1 MAKTASATLA
11 RQDTSRW
18 PPAALERPDI
28 LGPLLVTPAILY
40 IVVLVGYPFLLAV
53 YLSLSDAS
61 VATTG
66 LGNFVGLDN
75 FISLF
80 QSPQFLIALRNTLM
94 FTAVSSIFKGL
105 LGTTLAFLLAENVP
119 GTRAFRFV
127 ILLPWTVPIVLS
139 SIAWKWMFDTQYSL
153 INWLAHAIGLL
164 RPGIN
169 PNWLGDPVLAI
180 VSIISVNVWRGF
192 PFTAV
197 ILLAGMTSVSSE
209 VLDSARVDGAGPIT
223 RFRKIIVPIIAPILF
238 VGTLYDLV
246 FTLNDMTI
254 VYLLTRG
261 GPGDITQ
268 VLASYAFL
276 VGVQSGAL
284 GRGAA
289 IALLLFP
296 MLLVIVFFAL
306 RALRRRDI

>member
-1 MAKTASATLA
+1 
-11 RQDTSRW
+11 
-18 PPAALERPDI
+18 
-28 LGPLLVTPAILY
+28 LY
-40 IVVLVGYPFLLAV
+40 IVLMVGYPFLLAV

-66 LGNFVGLDN
+66 LGNFVGFDN
-75 FISLF
+75 FIALF

-94 FTAVSSIFKGL
+94 FTAVSAVFKGL
-105 LGTTLAFLLAENVP
+105 LGTTLAFLLAENLP
-119 GTRAFRFV
+119 GTRFFRFI

-153 INWLAHAIGLL
+153 VNWIAHAVGLL
-164 RPGIN
+164 RPGFN

-180 VSIISVNVWRGF
+180 ISIIAVNVWRGF
-192 PFTAV
+192 PFAAV
-197 ILLAGMTSVSSE
+197 ILLAGMTSVPTE
-209 VLDSARVDGAGPIT
+209 VLDSAKVDGAGPVT
-223 RFRKIIVPIIAPILF
+223 RFRKIIVPMIAPVIF
-238 VGTLYDLV
+238 IGTLYDLV
-246 FTLNDMTI
+246 FSLNDMTI

-296 MLLVIVFFAL
+296 MLLVVVFFAL
-306 RALRRRDI
+306 RSLQRRDI